1 MEPVRLTPYVTHQLW
16 TTNHNSN
23 TIIYYQSYANQSVLT
38 PNGGEVH
45 KAYVRTPEYSA
56 SVFIADRNKNFD
68 SSIDHS
74 NCHQLDLTKLSKG
87 V

>member
-45 KAYVRTPEYSA
+45 KAYVLRSTPQVCLLQIKIKTSIVP
-56 SVFIADRNKNFD
+56 STTPIATN
-68 SSIDHS
+68 
-74 NCHQLDLTKLSKG
+74 
-87 V
+87 